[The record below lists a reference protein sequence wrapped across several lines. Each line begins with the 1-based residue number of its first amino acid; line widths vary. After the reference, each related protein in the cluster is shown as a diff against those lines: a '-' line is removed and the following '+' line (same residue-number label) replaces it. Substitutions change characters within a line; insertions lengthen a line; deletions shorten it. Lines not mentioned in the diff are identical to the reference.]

1 MGFYLFVMTD
11 QCMVVLCVFL
21 RILIDLWYFLVC
33 LASG

>member
-21 RILIDLWYFLVC
+21 RILIDL
-33 LASG
+33 